1 MSKTKLL
8 LDVVQDMNN
17 LADSLKTLVQAM
29 SEGETLE
36 EKPVKKPEE
45 AAPISLEEVRK
56 VLSAASSAGKTAEVK
71 ALLNKYGTNKL
82 SGIDPK
88 DYAKILEEVKTI

>member
-8 LDVVQDMNN
+8 LDVIQDMNN
-17 LADSLKTLVQAM
+17 LADSLKTLVEAM
-29 SEGETLE
+29 SEGVAVE
-36 EKPVKKPEE
+36 EQPVKKAEE

-56 VLSAASSAGKTAEVK
+56 ALSMASSAGKTSEVK

-82 SGIDPK
+82 SGVDPK